1 MPAVSKKQQK
11 FMGIVRSIQKGEQ
24 PASKF
29 TKDAQDV
36 AKDMTKKDVKKFA
49 STKHKGLP
57 MKKEMLDKLKEM
69 VRVELESCGYTH
81 SVSGKK
87 LKSSGGTGPEDR
99 YLKEM
104 SAKSKKIISKLGKK
118 EKEMFIDM
126 VDMLGFDQVMS
137 DYKKDKKAFKQALK
151 DMSESVNESKSP
163 YDNDDILKDMKKKG
177 YIKKGQDNELRRDK
191 VTAYL
196 VKHAKKRYPA
206 YFGNAW
212 IRALQIGL
220 GGRAQDWWMDMYS
233 DIRHFLRESVNESYT
248 LYHNG
253 RPVTGFY
260 TNAFPITKVVGTST
274 RSYISFKSEKSIKDD
289 FKRVLSDV
297 SKDDRFTKQDVKKLA
312 TMFKKMKIRKNE
324 SVDEQ
329 SVNEFRNKR
338 EADTA
343 RDQIGHKALYMIGA
357 KDFMFGKSDGKNSLV
372 FKIMRNSKGVSHIR
386 MRLSSM
392 DLYDIEFLAIR
403 AGNIKVKSK
412 EKGVY
417 GDQLGVMIKKN
428 TGLNIRL

>member
-1 MPAVSKKQQK
+1 
-11 FMGIVRSIQKGEQ
+11 
-24 PASKF
+24 
-29 TKDAQDV
+29 
-36 AKDMTKKDVKKFA
+36 
-49 STKHKGLP
+49 
-57 MKKEMLDKLKEM
+57 
-69 VRVELESCGYTH
+69 
-81 SVSGKK
+81 
-87 LKSSGGTGPEDR
+87 
-99 YLKEM
+99 
-104 SAKSKKIISKLGKK
+104 
-118 EKEMFIDM
+118 
-126 VDMLGFDQVMS
+126 
-137 DYKKDKKAFKQALK
+137 
-151 DMSESVNESKSP
+151 MSESVNESKSP

-297 SKDDRFTKQDVKKLA
+297 SKDDRFTKQDV
-312 TMFKKMKIRKNE
+312 
-324 SVDEQ
+324 S
-329 SVNEFRNKR
+329 
-338 EADTA
+338 
-343 RDQIGHKALYMIGA
+343 
-357 KDFMFGKSDGKNSLV
+357 FMENV
-372 FKIMRNSKGVSHIR
+372 
-386 MRLSSM
+386 
-392 DLYDIEFLAIR
+392 
-403 AGNIKVKSK
+403 
-412 EKGVY
+412 
-417 GDQLGVMIKKN
+417 
-428 TGLNIRL
+428 